1 MAVEGITAAEQA
13 AGVALLDAAEG
24 ESTSTQTDG
33 IMRAKSEVA
42 AIDAAIHACRSRR
55 LEAIRA
61 KRQGDAAELRRQVE
75 ELRKQVDELA
85 ATTAKHIAAISESE
99 GMPFIALPAPAVFGQ
114 VSRSQEL
121 QSQIASFEIRAAALE
136 ADELPRA
143 GGVDVQDVVTTDELL
158 LAVLRHLSDGPSAEN
173 IIAWAAGCEKH
184 GRASRRRD
192 SMDQRDF
199 GDSLR
204 NFHLSWRQGKIVYDE
219 SHVQI
224 PTFIRTEP
232 GQYSGNPVAELGSDI
247 FRCPAPARCKSMPE
261 EITAP
266 ADPGLRD
273 RLEVDLM
280 IILAGRCGEIR
291 ARRPGQEAVRSA

>member
-1 MAVEGITAAEQA
+1 MSNEVERYASKEVELVGRRRVAVEAITAAEQA
-13 AGVALLDAAEG
+13 AGVALLDAGEG
-24 ESTSTQTDG
+24 EAVTAPVEAV
-33 IMRAKSEVA
+33 MRAKAQVS

-61 KRQGDAAELRRQVE
+61 KRQGDAAELRKQVE

-85 ATTAKHIAAISESE
+85 ATTAKHIAAISKSE
-99 GMPFIALPAPAVFGQ
+99 GMPFIALPAPAVLGQ

-121 QSQIASFEIRAAALE
+121 QNQIASFEMRAAALE

-143 GGVDVQDVVTTDELL
+143 GVVDVQDVVTTDELVL
-158 LAVLRHLSDGPSAEN
+158 GALRHESDGPSAEN

-184 GRASRRRD
+184 GRVSRMGRN
-192 SMDQRDF
+192 MDQRDF

-204 NFHLSWRQGKIVYDE
+204 NFHLVWRQGVIVYDE

-247 FRCPAPARCKSMPE
+247 FRCPAPA
-261 EITAP
+261 
-266 ADPGLRD
+266 
-273 RLEVDLM
+273 
-280 IILAGRCGEIR
+280 
-291 ARRPGQEAVRSA
+291 AV